1 MVFGLFAGA
10 ARIAARV
17 AAPVVSR
24 AVTAVAPLAA
34 RAAKA
39 VVAVAPA
46 PLRKV
51 AGKVA
56 ATVTA
61 RIPALTPVTR
71 ALRATVGIPAPT
83 LAALPVARTMAVAA
97 RPTTA
102 LKAAVEKVAVGM
114 VEKPFRTA
122 LPYVATAGMLGAVSR
137 LGEKKAVSVVQ
148 KGAMVGTALTGVPA
162 LPIGGITKMYPATV
176 GEVPLMEPQIVRSWS
191 TGTTEFV
198 VDSTGQHWVLTKRGW
213 KKYTPKKP
221 IVLGTKHLT
230 PKKFIAAAKKY
241 YGLKKDLDKVFKT
254 VKRKK

>member
-1 MVFGLFAGA
+1 MVFGLLAGA
-10 ARIAARV
+10 ARLAARV
-17 AAPVVSR
+17 APTVVPRVVAKMAPV
-24 AVTAVAPLAA
+24 AA
-34 RAAKA
+34 RVAKA
-39 VVAVAPA
+39 ALAVAPA

-51 AGKVA
+51 AAKVA

-61 RIPALTPVTR
+61 RIPALTPVTG
-71 ALRATVGIPAPT
+71 ALRAKVGIPAPT
-83 LAALPVARTMAVAA
+83 LAALPVARTLAVAA
-97 RPTTA
+97 RPATA
-102 LKAAVEKVAVGM
+102 LKAAVTKVAVGM

-137 LGEKKAVSVVQ
+137 IGEKKAVSVVE
-148 KGAMVGTALTGVPA
+148 KGAMVGTALTRVPSMPLGVEK
-162 LPIGGITKMYPATV
+162 KMYPATV

-198 VDSTGQHWVLTKRGW
+198 VDSSGQHWVLTKRGW